1 MQKIAASEFLR
12 LRLLLV
18 LCEIELSFWLKN
30 ILIDI
35 HVIECIFVCWAWK
48 KYGIFEGNRTFFWYK
63 SIEDFISYVII
74 LCVLAYFIFLRW
86 IAWYLI
92 AFLFICLLVA
102 NVKIAQNIA
111 WNWFERLSFV
121 ALLTQVFII
130 FFFYYLFIL
139 HSFYFL
145 CDFYIF
151 KILQELFIIVWY
163 LFKMI
168 ILVTDWFLLHKL
180 ILQLIVL

>member
-1 MQKIAASEFLR
+1 LQKIAASEFLR

-18 LCEIELSFWLKN
+18 LCEIELSFRLKN

-74 LCVLAYFIFLRW
+74 LCVLTYFIFLRW

-102 NVKIAQNIA
+102 I
-111 WNWFERLSFV
+111 FLFCTLS
-121 ALLTQVFII
+121 I
-130 FFFYYLFIL
+130 FYAISIFLRSYKNYLS
-139 HSFYFL
+139 SF
-145 CDFYIF
+145 DI
-151 KILQELFIIVWY
+151 Y
-163 LFKMI
+163 LGW
-168 ILVTDWFLLHKL
+168 LS
-180 ILQLIVL
+180 